1 MKMNRTIV
9 AVRPSLHYIRK
20 YGKYEKRHQNISAH
34 MSPAFRDAKEGDIV
48 LLGECRPLS
57 KTVSFSVL
65 KVQMSFWDTSGSES
79 HDLIRPICYND
90 VDAAIIC
97 YSIDDPLSLSH
108 TKPLVK
114 SVNNIKIIKKRTKKF
129 VRHQS
134 DRFARVKKNWRKPK
148 GIDNV
153 VRQRCKGTRR
163 TPKIGYGSN
172 KRTKKM
178 LPNGLRKFRINT
190 IKDVDI
196 LLMNNGRFCGEIAG
210 TISSRKRKAIVERA
224 DQLGVYITNRNA
236 KLRTDLKD

>member
-1 MKMNRTIV
+1 MVSSQKISWRHWISNHDEKSIADFNETI
-9 AVRPSLHYIRK
+9 SLK
-20 YGKYEKRHQNISAH
+20 TEQYGLDNVYNSDE
-34 MSPAFRDAKEGDIV
+34 
-48 LLGECRPLS
+48 
-57 KTVSFSVL
+57 
-65 KVQMSFWDTSGSES
+65 SGVF
-79 HDLIRPICYND
+79 YK
-90 VDAAIIC
+90 
-97 YSIDDPLSLSH
+97 